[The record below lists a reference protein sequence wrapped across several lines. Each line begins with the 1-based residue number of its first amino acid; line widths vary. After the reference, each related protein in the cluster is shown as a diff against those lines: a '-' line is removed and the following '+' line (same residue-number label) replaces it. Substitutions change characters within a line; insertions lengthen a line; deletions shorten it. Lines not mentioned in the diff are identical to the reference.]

1 MIRREVKIW
10 CKINGLAL
18 LAGIAGGLGA
28 IIFRKMIWL
37 FKYLFFQLLLPQLT
51 INLWGY
57 NLGVMILPALGG
69 LIAGPI
75 IEWVSP
81 RRGGMAYQRLW
92 TPFTQ
97 RGER

>member
-1 MIRREVKIW
+1 MIGREVKIW

-18 LAGIAGGLGA
+18 IAGLAGGLGA

-37 FKYLFFQLLLPQLT
+37 FKHLFFQLLLPRLT

-57 NLGVMILPALGG
+57 DFGVMILPALGG

-75 IEWVSP
+75 IECISP
-81 RRGGMAYQRLW
+81 ETR
-92 TPFTQ
+92 
-97 RGER
+97 